1 MAITPAEI
9 ANKEFLVGLRG
20 YDKDEV
26 RAYLQTVAA
35 AFDAA
40 PSADDATGEAD
51 SGGETDL
58 SNLGGQIEAILSTA
72 RDEAAKLRAQ
82 ADSDTAKLRSDAD
95 EETAGLRADAEAETA
110 KLRAD
115 ADAYGE
121 STRAE
126 AEAYAETT
134 RAEADAYA
142 ESTRAEA
149 EQVANEARQKLTA
162 AQDDAL
168 GLVADAQ
175 VRVEKMIERS
185 RVEAVTQAEA
195 AVAGLTGQ
203 ITELTTARDTSRSQ
217 LSDLRSKI
225 DKALAVAD
233 ATDPS

>member
-35 AFDAA
+35 AFDVA
-40 PSADDATGEAD
+40 PSADDAPGESD
-51 SGGETDL
+51 SAGETDL
-58 SNLGGQIEAILSTA
+58 SNLGGQIEAILATA
-72 RDEAAKLRAQ
+72 RDEATKLRAQ
-82 ADSDTAKLRSDAD
+82 ADSDTAKLRAD
-95 EETAGLRADAEAETA
+95 
-110 KLRAD
+110 
-115 ADAYGE
+115 
-121 STRAE
+121 
-126 AEAYAETT
+126 
-134 RAEADAYA
+134 ADAYA

-185 RVEAVTQAEA
+185 RVEAVNQAEA

-203 ITELTTARDTSRSQ
+203 ITELTTARDTSRGQ